1 MQEMCEFIERNRRD
15 IVDRLIGKYRSIGP
29 LLGKV
34 EEAVAGTNTGR
45 SPQLRDYYAHWEKE
59 VLNGLNSMVMTSL
72 NGWIELLIHR
82 DPSNAEALGYVDGYK
97 NSSKLS
103 LLKMNV
109 YLNTPELG
117 VQPPL
122 KEARVMMTTVN
133 NNILESI
140 SPFVRW
146 LENTCVESPP
156 LPNPEDE
163 DEPIIVNFL
172 AEVSKNEE
180 IIALMGY
187 IEDAVRQT
195 IDSVAAFVDGWNDQ
209 RHDVGGMGLCAVEDR
224 QGGFR
229 R

>member
-1 MQEMCEFIERNRRD
+1 MCSSD
-15 IVDRLIGKYRSIGP
+15 L
-29 LLGKV
+29 
-34 EEAVAGTNTGR
+34 
-45 SPQLRDYYAHWEKE
+45 
-59 VLNGLNSMVMTSL
+59 
-72 NGWIELLIHR
+72 
-82 DPSNAEALGYVDGYK
+82 AEALGYVDGYK

-209 RHDVGGMGLCAVEDR
+209 RHDVGGWDSALWKTDKEVFVDKMLDRKPTVEEFAETFRVYTELAEEIETYAADRDFDFIKVVSVSLGESLKQECANWIKVIGREMDQIGR
-224 QGGFR
+224 AHV
-229 R
+229 